1 MQGLHWRVDLA
12 ARANTMMAQAC
23 HSSDSS
29 AAARAYVFSQFARM
43 ALAQKLDD
51 EIQGIPL
58 FLPAMCSVT
67 LMCQV
72 CDSLCSNTNP
82 KGEDT

>member
-1 MQGLHWRVDLA
+1 MQGLHWRGDLA

-43 ALAQKLDD
+43 ALTQKLDD
-51 EIQGIPL
+51 AIQGIPL
-58 FLPAMCSVT
+58 FLSVMCFMTLCVKFQIHSV
-67 LMCQV
+67 
-72 CDSLCSNTNP
+72 
-82 KGEDT
+82 

>member
-67 LMCQV
+67 LPCQIS
-72 CDSLCSNTNP
+72 DPLCSNTNP